1 MKYTWILVSAIFLFG
16 CNLQKK
22 KETSQKTA
30 LPQIEEVTND
40 LIGKITRSNL
50 EVLPYAAWF
59 TENYNNYNLDKQ
71 TIASFEEVLSDYEI
85 TIFMGTWCGDS
96 KREVPVFYKI
106 LDETEFDPQKITLIA
121 VSEYKDTPEGF
132 QKGRNITHVPTF
144 IFEKNGVESN
154 RIVESPIATLEMDIY
169 SILTNKEYQ
178 HTYSKF

>member
-96 KREVPVFYKI
+96 KREVPCF
-106 LDETEFDPQKITLIA
+106 L
-121 VSEYKDTPEGF
+121 
-132 QKGRNITHVPTF
+132 
-144 IFEKNGVESN
+144 
-154 RIVESPIATLEMDIY
+154 
-169 SILTNKEYQ
+169 
-178 HTYSKF
+178 